1 MDLGIKDKVVL
12 ITAASKGIGKAAAD
26 YFASEGSK
34 VTICSRN
41 KDTLIQ
47 TAEELTQK
55 NNNEVFWVVCDL
67 NDLNDIK
74 NTVSVAQERFGRI
87 DILINNCG
95 GPPSGYFEEFNEED
109 WDLAYRQILLSV
121 VRLNNLVIPL
131 MKKQKWGRIVNVT
144 SVAVKQPIDNLILSN
159 AFRAGVI
166 GLSKTLSTQIAKF
179 NITINNVAPG
189 FTLTERIYELAVAKS
204 KELGE
209 SHESIIAEMTKE
221 VPMGRMAR
229 PDEVAAAIAFL
240 ASEQASFITGVTLQV
255 DGGAIK
261 GLY

>member
-1 MDLGIKDKVVL
+1 MDLGIKNKSVL
-12 ITAASKGIGKAAAD
+12 ITAASKGIGKATAD
-26 YFASEGSK
+26 YFAGEGSK

-41 KDTLIQ
+41 KDTLIK
-47 TAEELTQK
+47 TAEEISEK

-67 NDLNDIK
+67 NDLNDIQ
-74 NTVSVAQERFGRI
+74 NAISVVLEKFGKI
-87 DILINNCG
+87 DILVNNCG
-95 GPPSGYFEEFNEED
+95 GPPSGYFEEFKEED
-109 WDLAYRQILLSV
+109 WDLAYKQILLSV
-121 VRLNNLVIPL
+121 VRLNNLIIPI
-131 MKKQKWGRIVNVT
+131 MQNQKWGRIVNVT

-166 GLSKTLSTQIAKF
+166 GLSKTLSTQLAKY

-189 FTLTERIYELAVAKS
+189 FTLTERIYELAVAKA

-209 SHESIIAEMTKE
+209 SHESIIANMTKE

-229 PDEVAAAIAFL
+229 PEEVAAAVAFL